1 MTVNGLN
8 NVKEKILPTSE
19 LKSCVKLEVAVLGS
33 PVSDRSYGLCG
44 PEILQQCSASVWT

>member
-1 MTVNGLN
+1 MAVKGLN

-33 PVSDRSYGLCG
+33 PSLIVLMVSVD
-44 PEILQQCSASVWT
+44 